1 MVGRSLTEAE
11 LAEHIPTIRRYLKKM
26 LRSDEIADG
35 TQTVLQRALE
45 NLHRFRG
52 DSSPRVWLLGIAR
65 NVGFEMARARARG
78 TTLADE
84 GLTTGDIVAG
94 GPDQEETLGRREE
107 HALALQAL
115 DGLSLDEKLA
125 LLVTYVDGVPGP
137 EAAEILGV
145 SFAAFRQRLSR
156 ARQALAAKLTALHQ
170 SKIPGSI
177 DVINEWRAILD
188 PPAAAFDAALD
199 AAADTQAEPA
209 AEVSSSVEG
218 TSAGASASGG
228 GSIAQE
234 SDESS

>member
-1 MVGRSLTEAE
+1 MPGRSLTEAQ

-26 LRSDEIADG
+26 LRTDEIADG

-156 ARQALAAKLTALHQ
+156 ARQALATKLTALHA

-177 DVINEWRAILD
+177 DVIHEWRAILD
-188 PPAAAFDAALD
+188 PPAFVPEA
-199 AAADTQAEPA
+199 A
-209 AEVSSSVEG
+209 AEVVG
-218 TSAGASASGG
+218 ADAG
-228 GSIAQE
+228 
-234 SDESS
+234 DEAEDGAD